1 VREQKREYW
10 SKLIAE
16 QEASGVTIRAFCKQR
31 GLGDHSFYFWR
42 RRLRK
47 QRPVKFALLKA
58 VAGRGAAAPLE
69 LFLPSGERLCIG
81 NDVNAATLRSVLD
94 ALRS

>member
-1 VREQKREYW
+1 VREEKRAHW

-16 QEASGVTIRAFCKQR
+16 QEASGISLQSFCKQR
-31 GLGDHSFYFWR
+31 SLGVHSFYAWR

-47 QRPVKFALLKA
+47 EKPVKFALLKTVSVSA
-58 VAGRGAAAPLE
+58 SPIE
-69 LFLPSGERLCIG
+69 LFLPGGERLCIG
-81 NDVNAATLRSVLD
+81 NGVDAATLRGVLD

>member
-1 VREQKREYW
+1 MSDERRAYW

-16 QEASGVTIRAFCKQR
+16 QEASGVSIRAFCKQR
-31 GLGDHSFYFWR
+31 GLGDHSFYLWR

-47 QRPVKFALLKA
+47 KEPAQFALLKT
-58 VAGRGAAAPLE
+58 VASSGAPIE
-69 LFLPSGERLCIG
+69 LFLPSGERLCISG
-81 NDVNAATLRSVLD
+81 GVDAATLRSVLA

>member
-1 VREQKREYW
+1 MRKERRAYW

-16 QEASGVTIRAFCKQR
+16 QKASGATVVGFCKQR
-31 GLGDHSFYFWR
+31 GVSAHSFYLWR

-47 QRPVKFALLKA
+47 KEPVQFALLNT
-58 VAGRGAAAPLE
+58 VASVGAPIE
-69 LFLPSGERLCIG
+69 LHLPGGERLSIA
-81 NDVNAATLRSVLD
+81 NDVSSATLRSVLD